1 MRSDCSL
8 ALLLGTTV
16 AWACSAPTKSVPD
29 ATPDVDAFVVTVD
42 AGPLTYEVF
51 EDFPRDNCDDS
62 ESLAGRGLLGK
73 WNNVPSEG
81 DEFPS
86 YLLRENGV
94 HRGILGAI
102 NADAVFVDDNNLFL
116 HRTYNLTSMAVNLCA
131 VVDADTL
138 SGYVATCNGTACT
151 VATVEATLVE
161 PVTN

>member
-1 MRSDCSL
+1 MRSVCSL
-8 ALLLGTTV
+8 ALLLALSAAGG
-16 AWACSAPTKSVPD
+16 CSEPAKSAPD
-29 ATPDVDAFVVTVD
+29 ATPPSDAFVATVD
-42 AGPLTYEVF
+42 AGPLTYKAF

-62 ESLAGRGLLGK
+62 GSLAGRGLLGK

-81 DEFPS
+81 DEFAS

-102 NADAVFVDDNNLFL
+102 NADAVFVDTNNLFL

-138 SGYVATCNGTACT
+138 SGYVANCNGSVCT
-151 VATVEATLVE
+151 VATVEATLVD